1 MSEIDYLK
9 KYKEELNELSIK
21 YKRIEKKFEDSV
33 LDIESMN
40 VTMAEKIKMKALEV
54 RCKDSQY
61 LLEEVIY
68 KFRLAENEDVNKYGL
83 QFEKLLTDIR
93 LMLSKNDL
101 MGMIK
106 HLEKIQSIIV
116 RTDQYLAT
124 KIEEISKKTLH

>member
-1 MSEIDYLK
+1 MSGMDFLK
-9 KYKEELNELSIK
+9 KYKEELNEISIK
-21 YKRIEKKFEDSV
+21 YKNIVKKFEYSV
-33 LDIESMN
+33 IDIESMN
-40 VTMAEKIKMKALEV
+40 VTMAEKIKMEALEV

-68 KFRLAENEDVNKYGL
+68 NFRLTENEGVNKYTL
-83 QFEKLLTDIR
+83 QVEKLLTDIR

-106 HLEKIQSIIV
+106 HLEKIPSVLIRI
-116 RTDQYLAT
+116 DQDLAM